1 MAETA
6 EIKNKLVADFKEVI
20 ADAEALLRVTADDL
34 SERAKE
40 ARAKLNDKLE
50 EAKVQLK
57 DADSILREKAAAG
70 ARETDRV
77 IREHPYEALGVAFGV
92 GLLIGILVN
101 RK

>member
-57 DADSILREKAAAG
+57 DADSILREKAVAG
-70 ARETDRV
+70 AKETDRV

-101 RK
+101 RR